1 MLNWLADLFGG
12 EEGGGIGDLFKSL
25 VGGTSSDES
34 NAKIAALFGL
44 GNATGLFP
52 GAKTP
57 PTGYQGGIPKRVAV
71 QEMVPNTY
79 DPNRVPGS
87 SGQQYRSQMQYVPQ
101 EKVPQARQ
109 TAITQAQQYAQQNA
123 NNPAMQR
130 RPMPNA
136 ARGGIVSMANG
147 RFLNGTTDG
156 MTDQVAAQIGNDQPA
171 ALSDGEFIVPAD
183 VVSHLGNGSSNAG
196 AEQLFNMMEG
206 IRKARTGKSQQ
217 APQINPKQYMQEI
230 YYGN

>member
-1 MLNWLADLFGG
+1 
-12 EEGGGIGDLFKSL
+12 
-25 VGGTSSDES
+25 
-34 NAKIAALFGL
+34 
-44 GNATGLFP
+44 
-52 GAKTP
+52 
-57 PTGYQGGIPKRVAV
+57 
-71 QEMVPNTY
+71 
-79 DPNRVPGS
+79 
-87 SGQQYRSQMQYVPQ
+87 
-101 EKVPQARQ
+101 
-109 TAITQAQQYAQQNA
+109 
-123 NNPAMQR
+123 MQR

-217 APQINPKQYMQEI
+217 APQINPKQYM
-230 YYGN
+230 

>member
-1 MLNWLADLFGG
+1 MLDFFKNLWGG
-12 EEGGGIGDLFKSL
+12 KDGDGGIGGLLSSLFD
-25 VGGTSSDES
+25 GTSSDGM
-34 NAKIAALFGL
+34 NAGISALFGL

-101 EKVPQARQ
+101 GKVPQARQ

-130 RPMPNA
+130 RPMPMPNA

-217 APQINPKQYMQEI
+217 APQINPKQYM
-230 YYGN
+230 

>member
-25 VGGTSSDES
+25 VGGT
-34 NAKIAALFGL
+34 
-44 GNATGLFP
+44 ATGLFP

-217 APQINPKQYMQEI
+217 APQINPKQYM
-230 YYGN
+230 